1 MGSPCS
7 ENKDGCPMLIHDYF
21 PFLSVSSFPI
31 SVLFFPLAH
40 PTYLV
45 ARKPVSVVACP
56 FVASYL
62 WTSTFARCV
71 VMVITVS
78 LCFLMLFGIF
88 FIALS
93 LLWQTKMHSALLMMK
108 QISKGKVNMYV

>member
-1 MGSPCS
+1 
-7 ENKDGCPMLIHDYF
+7 MLIHDYF

-78 LCFLMLFGIF
+78 LCFFNVVWDLFHCF
-88 FIALS
+88 VTFVAD
-93 LLWQTKMHSALLMMK
+93 
-108 QISKGKVNMYV
+108 

>member
-1 MGSPCS
+1 MCGDGGVLLVGSPCS
-7 ENKDGCPMLIHDYF
+7 ENNDGCPMLIHDYF
-21 PFLSVSSFPI
+21 PFSVYVIFSPSLSFSFPFGTFN
-31 SVLFFPLAH
+31 L
-40 PTYLV
+40 LV

-78 LCFLMLFGIF
+78 VCFLNVVWDLFHCF
-88 FIALS
+88 VTFVADEKA
-93 LLWQTKMHSALLMMK
+93 QPFA
-108 QISKGKVNMYV
+108 YF